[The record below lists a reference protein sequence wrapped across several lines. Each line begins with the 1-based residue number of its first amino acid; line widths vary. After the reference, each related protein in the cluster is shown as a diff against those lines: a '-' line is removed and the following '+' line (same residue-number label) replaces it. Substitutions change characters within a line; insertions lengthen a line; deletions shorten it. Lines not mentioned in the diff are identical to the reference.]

1 MTIDAFELIAPQL
14 RTAAL
19 NKATAM
25 GLNYDESQDIA
36 QETLLRLWQ
45 MRDDSRLY
53 NPEGFAAVIAHRLS
67 LNHLRRKP
75 PLPLESE
82 ESASQTNPSPLDEII
97 QQEDVQWLEQK
108 IKELP
113 STLQAVLK
121 MRQDERYSNE
131 QIATL
136 LGIKEDSVSTLLA
149 RARRQLMEQIKQL
162 RRERQLNHIHDIRLR
177 LCSANSW
184 RARPPLRR
192 SRC

>member
-1 MTIDAFELIAPQL
+1 MTIDAFELIAPRL
-14 RTAAL
+14 RSAAL
-19 NKATAM
+19 NKAAAM
-25 GLNYDESQDIA
+25 GLDYDESQDIA

-75 PLPLESE
+75 PLPLESRE
-82 ESASQTNPSPLDEII
+82 RASQTISPLDEII

-108 IKELP
+108 INELP
-113 STLQAVLK
+113 STLHAVLK
-121 MRQDERYSNE
+121 MRQEERYSNE

-149 RARRQLMEQIKQL
+149 RARKQLMEQIKQQ
-162 RRERQLNHIHDIRLR
+162 RRERQ
-177 LCSANSW
+177 
-184 RARPPLRR
+184 
-192 SRC
+192 

>member
-1 MTIDAFELIAPQL
+1 MTIDAFELIAPRL
-14 RTAAL
+14 RSAAL
-19 NKATAM
+19 NKAAAM
-25 GLNYDESQDIA
+25 GLDYDESQDIA

-45 MRDDSRLY
+45 MRDDKRLY

-67 LNHLRRKP
+67 L
-75 PLPLESE
+75 
-82 ESASQTNPSPLDEII
+82 PLDEII

-113 STLQAVLK
+113 STLHAVLK

-149 RARRQLMEQIKQL
+149 RARRQLMEQIKKQ
-162 RRERQLNHIHDIRLR
+162 RRERQ
-177 LCSANSW
+177 
-184 RARPPLRR
+184 
-192 SRC
+192 

>member
-1 MTIDAFELIAPQL
+1 MTIDAFELIAPRL
-14 RTAAL
+14 RTAAI

-25 GLNYDESQDIA
+25 GLDYDESQDIA

-53 NPEGFAAVIAHRLS
+53 NPEGFASVIAHRLS

-75 PLPLESE
+75 PLSLESRE
-82 ESASQTNPSPLDEII
+82 RASQTISPLDEII

-108 IKELP
+108 INELP
-113 STLQAVLK
+113 STLHAVLK
-121 MRQDERYSNE
+121 MRQDEKYSNK

-149 RARRQLMEQIKQL
+149 RARRQLMEQIKKQ
-162 RRERQLNHIHDIRLR
+162 RRERQ
-177 LCSANSW
+177 
-184 RARPPLRR
+184 
-192 SRC
+192 

>member
-1 MTIDAFELIAPQL
+1 MTIDAFELIAPRL
-14 RTAAL
+14 RSAAL
-19 NKATAM
+19 NKAAAM
-25 GLNYDESQDIA
+25 GLDYDESQDIA

-75 PLPLESE
+75 PLPLESRE
-82 ESASQTNPSPLDEII
+82 RVSQTISPLDEII

-108 IKELP
+108 INELP
-113 STLQAVLK
+113 STLHAVLK
-121 MRQDERYSNE
+121 MRQDEKYSNK

-149 RARRQLMEQIKQL
+149 RARRQLMEQIKQQ
-162 RRERQLNHIHDIRLR
+162 RRERQ
-177 LCSANSW
+177 
-184 RARPPLRR
+184 
-192 SRC
+192 

>member
-1 MTIDAFELIAPQL
+1 MTIDAFELIAPRL
-14 RTAAL
+14 RSAAL
-19 NKATAM
+19 NKAAAM
-25 GLNYDESQDIA
+25 GLDYDESQDIA

-75 PLPLESE
+75 PLPLESRDR
-82 ESASQTNPSPLDEII
+82 ASQTISPLDEII

-108 IKELP
+108 INELP
-113 STLQAVLK
+113 STLHAVLK
-121 MRQDERYSNE
+121 MRQDEKYSNQ

-162 RRERQLNHIHDIRLR
+162 RRERQ
-177 LCSANSW
+177 
-184 RARPPLRR
+184 
-192 SRC
+192 

>member
-14 RTAAL
+14 RSAAL
-19 NKATAM
+19 NKAAAM
-25 GLNYDESQDIA
+25 GLDYDESQDIA

-53 NPEGFAAVIAHRLS
+53 NPVGFAAVIAHRLS

-75 PLPLESE
+75 PLPLESRDR
-82 ESASQTNPSPLDEII
+82 ASQTISPLDEII

-108 IKELP
+108 INELP
-113 STLQAVLK
+113 STLHAVLK
-121 MRQDERYSNE
+121 MRQDEKYSNK

-149 RARRQLMEQIKQL
+149 RARRQLMEQIKQQ
-162 RRERQLNHIHDIRLR
+162 RRERQ
-177 LCSANSW
+177 
-184 RARPPLRR
+184 
-192 SRC
+192 

>member
-1 MTIDAFELIAPQL
+1 
-14 RTAAL
+14 L
-19 NKATAM
+19 NKAAAM
-25 GLNYDESQDIA
+25 GLDYDESQDIA

-45 MRDDSRLY
+45 MRDDKRLY
-53 NPEGFAAVIAHRLS
+53 NPEGFVAVIAHRLS

-75 PLPLESE
+75 PLPLESRDR
-82 ESASQTNPSPLDEII
+82 ASQTISPLDEII

-113 STLQAVLK
+113 STLHAVLK

-149 RARRQLMEQIKQL
+149 RARRQLMEQIKQQ
-162 RRERQLNHIHDIRLR
+162 RRERQ
-177 LCSANSW
+177 
-184 RARPPLRR
+184 
-192 SRC
+192 

>member
-14 RTAAL
+14 RAAAV

-25 GLNYDESQDIA
+25 GLDYDESQDIA

-53 NPEGFAAVIAHRLS
+53 NPVGFAAVIAHRLS

-113 STLQAVLK
+113 STLHAVLK

-149 RARRQLMEQIKQL
+149 RARRQLMEQIKQQ
-162 RRERQLNHIHDIRLR
+162 RRERQ
-177 LCSANSW
+177 
-184 RARPPLRR
+184 
-192 SRC
+192 

>member
-1 MTIDAFELIAPQL
+1 M
-14 RTAAL
+14 
-19 NKATAM
+19 
-25 GLNYDESQDIA
+25 
-36 QETLLRLWQ
+36 
-45 MRDDSRLY
+45 
-53 NPEGFAAVIAHRLS
+53 
-67 LNHLRRKP
+67 RRKP

-113 STLQAVLK
+113 STLHAVLK

-162 RRERQLNHIHDIRLR
+162 RRERQ
-177 LCSANSW
+177 
-184 RARPPLRR
+184 
-192 SRC
+192 

>member
-19 NKATAM
+19 NKAAAM
-25 GLNYDESQDIA
+25 GLDYDESQDIA

-53 NPEGFAAVIAHRLS
+53 NPEGFASVIAHRLS

-75 PLPLESE
+75 PLPLESRDR
-82 ESASQTNPSPLDEII
+82 ASQTISPLDEII

-113 STLQAVLK
+113 STLHAVLK
-121 MRQDERYSNE
+121 MRQEERYSNE

-149 RARRQLMEQIKQL
+149 SRQ
-162 RRERQLNHIHDIRLR
+162 IHGGQDHH
-177 LCSANSW
+177 
-184 RARPPLRR
+184 
-192 SRC
+192 

>member
-53 NPEGFAAVIAHRLS
+53 NPEGFASVIAHRLS

-75 PLPLESE
+75 PLPLESG

-113 STLQAVLK
+113 STLHAVLK

-162 RRERQLNHIHDIRLR
+162 RREQQ
-177 LCSANSW
+177 
-184 RARPPLRR
+184 
-192 SRC
+192 